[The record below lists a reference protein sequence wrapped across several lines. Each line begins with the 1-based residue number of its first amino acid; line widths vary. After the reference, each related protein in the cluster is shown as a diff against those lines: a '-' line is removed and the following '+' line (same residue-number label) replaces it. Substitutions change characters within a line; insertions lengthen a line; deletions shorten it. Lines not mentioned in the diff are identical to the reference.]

1 MLDPDLEMWG
11 GGAVSQKMFSAPWG
25 IINFVV
31 GGGGNAF
38 LREKQISFLLQRYYP
53 ECLVN

>member
-1 MLDPDLEMWG
+1 MLDPDLEMGGGG

-31 GGGGNAF
+31 GGGECFFKGEANQFFTAT
-38 LREKQISFLLQRYYP
+38 LLSRMP
-53 ECLVN
+53 R